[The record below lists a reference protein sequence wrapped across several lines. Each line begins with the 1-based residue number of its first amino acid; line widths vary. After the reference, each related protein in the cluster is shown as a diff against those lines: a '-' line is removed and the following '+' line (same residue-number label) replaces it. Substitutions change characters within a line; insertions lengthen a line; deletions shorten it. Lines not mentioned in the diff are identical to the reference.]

1 MSKDTIPRELIV
13 LPSITAHRGPRG
25 GLVLTQ
31 KYLNGVAA
39 YADGWPGPVVS
50 LVRLSDHPTTDM
62 DHVEVLAGQERT
74 AFEIRPKSRSELAQ
88 RLSRAA
94 AVVAL
99 LSPDEAETAAVCAN
113 LNVPLIFGSEYS
125 VKTEM
130 QIIDESVANPLRR
143 WRRKWWT
150 LGAERK
156 RLGLLRSAAGIQCSG
171 TPTYEIYR
179 HVNANALLYFD
190 NRVPR
195 DAVIS
200 EAELEKKLSEMTK
213 RPSLRLVFG
222 GRLIAMK
229 GARYLPEVAEELRRL
244 CIPFTM
250 SIYGKGPLEAQLD
263 REISRLGLEAHVSLM
278 GSRDFLTEWVPLL
291 KRDTD
296 LFVCPHPQGDP
307 SSTYPEVMSCGVP
320 IVGFDNEAFVGVV
333 EHSNGG
339 WLVPSKNPAAL
350 AAEIAR
356 LHSSRAEIAA
366 AALKAREFALAHA
379 FEITFARRTRHLVSS
394 SRLPQCL
401 KDDAR
406 VGARYADAASCEE
419 NLNVSRKTAISL
431 AVP

>member
-1 MSKDTIPRELIV
+1 MSKDDAALELIV

-39 YADGWPGPVVS
+39 YAEGWPGPVVS
-50 LVRLSDHPTTDM
+50 LVRLSDTPTTDM

-74 AFEIRPKSRSELAQ
+74 EFELRPKSRVELER
-88 RLSRAA
+88 RLSKAA
-94 AVVAL
+94 AVAAL
-99 LSPDEAETAAVCAN
+99 LSPDEAETAVLCAK
-113 LNVPLIFGSEYS
+113 LGVPLIFGSEYS

-130 QIIDESVANPLRR
+130 QIIDASFSNPLRR
-143 WRRKWWT
+143 WRKKWWT

-156 RLGLLRSAAGIQCSG
+156 RLAALRIAAGIQCSG

-195 DAVIS
+195 EQVIG
-200 EAELEKKLSEMTK
+200 EADLELKLADMLK
-213 RPSLRLVFG
+213 RPALRLVFG

-229 GARYLPEVAEELRRL
+229 GVLFLPAVAEELRRL
-244 CIPFTM
+244 GIPFTM
-250 SIYGKGPLEAQLD
+250 EIYGKGPLEAPLAE
-263 REISRLGLEAHVSLM
+263 EIARRGLEGEVSMM
-278 GSRDFLTEWVPLL
+278 GSRDFLTGWVPLL

-320 IVGFDNEAFVGVV
+320 IVGFDNEAFTGIVS
-333 EHSNGG
+333 HSNGG
-339 WLVPSKNPAAL
+339 WLVPSKDAIAL
-350 AAEIAR
+350 AGEIAR
-356 LHSSRAEIAA
+356 LHADRAAIAA
-366 AALKAREFALAHA
+366 AARNARKFALKHA
-379 FEITFARRTRHLVSS
+379 FEATFARRTEHLVRS
-394 SRLPQCL
+394 SRLPDHL
-401 KDDAR
+401 KS
-406 VGARYADAASCEE
+406 ASRSPSSNEAEGCER
-419 NLNVSRKTAISL
+419 NLSGDRKTPMSR